1 MLVGAVKE
9 GKLTA
14 LAGKWQ
20 GGVQASVSSIGVD
33 IETKEFAD
41 TEYSIN
47 GI

>member
-20 GGVQASVSSIGVD
+20 GGGASTGGGVD
-33 IETKEFAD
+33 MKMKENFQTRNIA
-41 TEYSIN
+41 
-47 GI
+47 